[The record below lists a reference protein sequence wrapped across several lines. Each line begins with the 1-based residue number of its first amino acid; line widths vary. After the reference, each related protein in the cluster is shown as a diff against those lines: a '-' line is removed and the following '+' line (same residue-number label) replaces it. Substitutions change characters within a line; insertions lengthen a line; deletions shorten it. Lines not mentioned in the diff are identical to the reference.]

1 VSRPAASG
9 GERSRVPEAES
20 PAARSDEQ
28 EVASGRT
35 AATPV
40 AVLTSTI
47 LVIAALVLVV
57 LAIVVVA
64 YLLA

>member
-1 VSRPAASG
+1 
-9 GERSRVPEAES
+9 VPEAES
-20 PAARSDEQ
+20 PDARTDEQ

-40 AVLTSTI
+40 AVLSS
-47 LVIAALVLVV
+47 VIVVVGALVLVV

-64 YLLA
+64 YVLA

>member
-1 VSRPAASG
+1 MNRPAASA
-9 GERSRVPEAES
+9 GERRRVPEAES
-20 PAARSDEQ
+20 PAARTDEQ

-40 AVLTSTI
+40 AVLSSVI
-47 LVIAALVLVV
+47 LVVAALVLVV

-64 YLLA
+64 YVLA